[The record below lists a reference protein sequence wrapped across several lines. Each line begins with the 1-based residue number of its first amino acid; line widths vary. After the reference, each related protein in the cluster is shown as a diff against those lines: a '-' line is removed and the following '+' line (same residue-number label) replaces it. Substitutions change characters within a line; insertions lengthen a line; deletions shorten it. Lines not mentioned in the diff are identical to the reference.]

1 MKLAVVLSTHPAQ
14 FQAATFKGDLDEN
27 LAYIAGLGYDG
38 VEFAIRDPKLVD
50 EDALAAAVERHG
62 LDVPAI
68 GTGQAWGEE
77 RLSFTDPDPAVR
89 AAALDRLESH
99 IPFAARM
106 DAVVIVGLIRGLFR
120 QEVPREQ
127 TMDWLIGGL
136 RQCARAAAPHGV
148 RLALEP
154 LNRYETSLINSVR
167 EALDA
172 IERVGEENL
181 GLLPDTFH
189 MNIEDRSIEQS
200 LRQAGDRVIHFHVAD
215 SNRWHPGGGHM
226 DFAAIL
232 DLLRGI
238 GYTGYVSGEFLPL
251 PDARTAAAEAITH
264 LRAVLEE

>member
-1 MKLAVVLSTHPAQ
+1 
-14 FQAATFKGDLDEN
+14 
-27 LAYIAGLGYDG
+27 
-38 VEFAIRDPKLVD
+38 
-50 EDALAAAVERHG
+50 
-62 LDVPAI
+62 
-68 GTGQAWGEE
+68 
-77 RLSFTDPDPAVR
+77 
-89 AAALDRLESH
+89 
-99 IPFAARM
+99 
-106 DAVVIVGLIRGLFR
+106 
-120 QEVPREQ
+120 
-127 TMDWLIGGL
+127 MDWLIGGL

-215 SNRWHPGGGHM
+215 SNRWHPGGGHI

-232 DLLRGI
+232 DVLGGI
-238 GYTGYVSGEFLPL
+238 GYTGYVSGGAGVGQGEELAA
-251 PDARTAAAEAITH
+251 DARTAAAEAIYH
-264 LRAVLEE
+264 LRAALGR